1 VDEFPQYR
9 DTEMLALYYS
19 CFNTFELM
27 SGLVISIP
35 HVGNDP
41 NPVELICLE
50 NTHYVSNSIDN
61 NKHA

>member
-1 VDEFPQYR
+1 
-9 DTEMLALYYS
+9 
-19 CFNTFELM
+19 M

-61 NKHA
+61 NKHAWITNTNNGNINTGHPGI